1 MRVSVDRDRCEANA
15 VCCGIAPAVFQ
26 LDASEENLVILQPEV
41 PAELED
47 RVRLAVSRCP
57 RDALSISE

>member
-15 VCCGIAPAVFQ
+15 VCCGIEPKVFR
-26 LDASEENLVILQPEV
+26 LDDSEENLIILQPDV
-41 PAELED
+41 PEELEK

-57 RDALSISE
+57 RDALSIAE

>member
-15 VCCGIAPAVFQ
+15 VCCGIAPEVFQ
-26 LDASEENLVILQPEV
+26 LDESEENLVILQTEV
-41 PAELED
+41 PGELEQ

-57 RDALSISE
+57 RDALSITE